1 MSDTRTYARTLTKLE
16 LLNPVEILVPL
27 GALSGESAACGGGAG
42 SGPSTLYRD
51 LKEVCPGTTLTQ
63 VQRKYFSETRG
74 LAEIRDATFGPRL
87 SYKNSN
93 WDLTFFAWVT
103 TLRENFSTKSQLNLA
118 DNLSENDTIF
128 ARYEIE

>member
-1 MSDTRTYARTLTKLE
+1 MSKCIFVFSVLLTPHKVRIFRNKAASSSQVSDTRTYARTLTKLE

-27 GALSGESAACGGGAG
+27 GALSGESAGCGGGAAG

-74 LAEIRDATFGPRL
+74 LAEIRDANG
-87 SYKNSN
+87 
-93 WDLTFFAWVT
+93 A
-103 TLRENFSTKSQLNLA
+103 LN
-118 DNLSENDTIF
+118 T
-128 ARYEIE
+128 